1 VTSPLRNGDLRAGFA
16 RLAVGAVFAMNVHSA
31 VAFLAYP
38 RRYAPGFELAGVAG
52 EAAVRGL
59 GVAFLMWNA
68 TYPLVIWHPRRHR
81 VLFGIVLAQQAI
93 GLLGE
98 SWIRAT
104 LPTGHATLAAGIE
117 RFILFD
123 AVGLLVMLAAF
134 AALGGDTGRAGQK
147 PRRLGSCSG

>member
-1 VTSPLRNGDLRAGFA
+1 MTSPLRNGDLRFWLA
-16 RLAVGAVFAMNVHSA
+16 RLAVGAVFAVNVHSA

-38 RRYAPGFELAGVAG
+38 GRYAPGFELTGVAG

-68 TYPLVIWHPRRHR
+68 TYPLVIWDPRRYR
-81 VLFGIVLAQQAI
+81 TVFGIVLAQQLI
-93 GLLGE
+93 GLVGE

-104 LPTGHATLAAGIE
+104 LPAGHATLAAGIE

-123 AVGLLVMLAAF
+123 AAGLLVMLATF
-134 AALGGDTGRAGQK
+134 IALGDDSGQADADTLKGR
-147 PRRLGSCSG
+147 

>member
-1 VTSPLRNGDLRAGFA
+1 VVSALRNRDLRSWLA
-16 RLAVGAVFAMNVHSA
+16 RLAVGVVFAVNVHSA

-38 RRYAPGFELAGVAG
+38 GRYAPGFELAGVAG

-59 GVAFLMWNA
+59 GVTFLMWNA
-68 TYPLVIWHPRRHR
+68 TYPLVIWRPRRYR
-81 VLFGIVLAQQAI
+81 ILFGIVLAQQTI

-104 LPTGHATLAAGIE
+104 LPVGHATLAAGIE

-123 AVGLLVMLAAF
+123 AAGLLAMLATF
-134 AALGGDTGRAGQK
+134 IALGHDPGRTD
-147 PRRLGSCSG
+147 GSIVDDR